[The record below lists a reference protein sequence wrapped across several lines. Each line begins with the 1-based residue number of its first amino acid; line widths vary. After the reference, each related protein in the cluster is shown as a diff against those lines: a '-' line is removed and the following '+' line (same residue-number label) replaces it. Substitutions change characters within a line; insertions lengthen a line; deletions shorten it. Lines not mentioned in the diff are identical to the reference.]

1 VTTTS
6 PAPVAGHPQPAPRG
20 LARLWQ
26 RQLQHYPANGPRAAY
41 LAITVLATV
50 TLYYEFYVPGSVAP
64 RIIHEF
70 GFSFAGFVY
79 VQVVAAAV
87 GAFAS
92 LFAGLSDR
100 WGRVNIV
107 IVGLLVTGL
116 IILFGIPN
124 ATDKAAYTTLWCLLS
139 FVEGIILVATPALVR
154 DFSPQIGR
162 ASAMAFWALGPVL
175 GSLVV
180 TVVSSN
186 TLPTHPDW
194 RFQFQVCGIVGLVVF
209 VIALLWLRELSPGL
223 RDQLMVTLRDRAL
236 IEARAA
242 GIDPEALLKHQWR
255 QMLRL
260 DIIGPAFAVSVY
272 LLMYYVLVGLAT
284 VYFGTVYGYDDAET
298 NSLLNW
304 YWGAQVIGLIIAGP
318 VSDWL
323 RVRKPFMVAGGVVG
337 LVGTALFALSATDQ
351 RSYGTIALYFVVIS
365 TSSAFVMAPWF
376 ASFTETVEKR
386 NPAATATGLA
396 VYGWILRAVVT
407 VALFVLTLIVPATTT
422 LVDKAGPIQAM
433 QQQNPTAFAI
443 LTGLDPATAQALAAD
458 PANLEPAVLAK
469 ALTTVATLE
478 GASAA
483 DAQGVADVITGGQA
497 AAVQSVDP
505 ATLAALRANPADP
518 AAGAR
523 AVTAISQK
531 LGIPPAEAVD
541 LLQSLSS
548 PQVQANLAN
557 LQKYG
562 ADLQAAS
569 TAFSADQLAY
579 LKTNGPVVAKA
590 AADNPG
596 QWRTWW
602 WICVAGQIVFL
613 PFVFLLTG
621 RWSPSRARQDEAAHE
636 ALVQGE
642 LANLRVD
649 DAARQTEA
657 SA

>member
-64 RIIHEF
+64 RIIQEF

-272 LLMYYVLVGLAT
+272 LLLYYVLVGLAT

-351 RSYGTIALYFVVIS
+351 RSYGTIAVYFVVIS

-407 VALFVLTLIVPATTT
+407 IALFVLTLIVPATTT